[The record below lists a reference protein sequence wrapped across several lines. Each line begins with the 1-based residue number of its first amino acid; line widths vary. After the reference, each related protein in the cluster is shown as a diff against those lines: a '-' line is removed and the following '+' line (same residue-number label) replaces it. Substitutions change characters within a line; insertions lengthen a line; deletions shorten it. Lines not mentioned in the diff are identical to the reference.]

1 MMGALGLRDR
11 LRRRLES
18 ASAFWQILL
27 LTLFVTLPTLTIGFY
42 LDDHALRAFLDGN
55 WPGPEVPFWDLY
67 RFVTGDP
74 QLNRS
79 AIAVGVMP
87 WWSAPEL
94 RLHLVRPLS
103 SLLFWADY
111 RVFADA
117 ALGYHLHTLA
127 WYVALVAAVG
137 KLFRALFS
145 RTTAHL
151 SLLIFACSPAHFY
164 PYAWVSSRHLLVAA
178 LPCVL
183 GLWSLVAGVRGGA
196 LWCAL
201 GVSLGLLGGE
211 AALCSFGFLVGY
223 LALSRSRDVRARL
236 QAVLPSFGV
245 GAVYLAVY
253 AAVGGGAQH
262 SGGYVDPLR
271 APVEFISRS
280 AQLLPILLGNAVLGL
295 PAEIAQV
302 GTQWP
307 LVVVGLVAALCVW
320 FALRSLTSSLVA
332 DEREHLP
339 WLVLGAIV
347 GLLPTLGGF
356 PGARVLLLPNLG
368 FAPLLAVLIRRGTA
382 QRGFARGLGYVL
394 LVLHVLLP
402 PLVIWS
408 STASA
413 FDLARAVE
421 RIAREAE
428 ISAGRPR
435 VFIVGASDPVVTIY
449 AAAALM
455 ANTPERLSCWSV
467 LSGSKQAHRLER
479 TGENEILLIP
489 EEAPMVRG
497 PFETL
502 YRAPSVGFRVGD
514 TSTACGALFRVSAL
528 EHGLPRRV
536 SIRFDRP
543 LEDPSI
549 RILAWRDGRLTA
561 LTPPA
566 PGTAVRV
573 PWSAGP
579 LAFF

>member
-1 MMGALGLRDR
+1 MTGIVRSRER

-18 ASAFWQILL
+18 ASAPWQILL
-27 LTLFVTLPTLTIGFY
+27 LTLLLTLPTLTIGFY
-42 LDDHALRAFLDGN
+42 LDDHVFRAFLSGT

-67 RFVTGDP
+67 RFATGDP
-74 QLNRS
+74 ELNRS

-94 RLHLVRPLS
+94 RLHFIRPLS
-103 SLLFWADY
+103 SWLFWADN

-117 ALGYHLHTLA
+117 ALGYHVHTLA
-127 WYVALVAAVG
+127 WYVGLVAAVG
-137 KLFRALFS
+137 ALFRALFS
-145 RTTAHL
+145 RATAHL
-151 SLLIFACSPAHFY
+151 SLLIFACSAAHFY

-183 GLWSLVAGVRGGA
+183 GLWSLVAGMRGGA

-211 AALCSFGFLVGY
+211 AALCTFGFLVGY
-223 LALSRSRDVRARL
+223 LALSRSTDLRARL
-236 QAVLPSFGV
+236 QAVLPSFVV

-253 AAVGGGAQH
+253 GAVGGGAQH

-271 APVEFISRS
+271 APVEFMSRS
-280 AQLLPILLGNAVLGL
+280 AEVLPILLGNAVLGL
-295 PAEIAQV
+295 PADIAQI

-307 LVVVGLVAALCVW
+307 LVVVGLFAVLSTW
-320 FALRSLTSSLVA
+320 FALRSLTPSLVA

-356 PGARVLLLPNLG
+356 PGARVLLLPNMG

-382 QRGFARGLGYVL
+382 QRGFARGFGYVL
-394 LVLHVLLP
+394 LVLHVLLA

-421 RIAREAE
+421 RTAREAE
-428 ISAGRPR
+428 IGAARPR
-435 VFIVGASDPVVTIY
+435 VFILGVSDPTVTMY
-449 AAAALM
+449 TGAVLM
-455 ANTPERLSCWSV
+455 ADTPGRLSCWSV

-479 TGENEILLIP
+479 TGESELLLIP

-502 YRAPSVGFRVGD
+502 YRAPSEAFRVGD
-514 TSTACGALFRVSAL
+514 TSTACGARFRVSAE

-549 RILAWRDGRLTA
+549 RFLAWKDGRLRA
-561 LTPPA
+561 LTPPT
-566 PGTAVRV
+566 PGTTMRV
-573 PWSAGP
+573 AWSAGP
-579 LAFF
+579 LEFF